1 VRHFSLRKEWRAFA
15 FSVDVKRTNPR
26 YTSPLSGHLPR
37 TAFEYRETTTVKVF
51 LSWSGVASKAIA
63 DGLRYWLPNVIQS
76 VSPWMSA
83 EDIARGSRWNA
94 DLTHQLETTRV
105 GIICVTPENMG
116 APWLLFEAGALSK
129 TTESTF
135 VCPYLFNLEPTEL
148 TGPLA
153 EFQASSADRD
163 GTKRLLQ
170 TINSA
175 AGNGATLSERQLE
188 DTFDVWWPKLE
199 STLARVGSRHAAEPR
214 QTRTERDMLKEVLD
228 LLRGITRR
236 QSTVDVQGAG
246 PMLTAEVLRSLEGA
260 KSLLRLDK
268 GVDISPETIAVEL
281 AERLPDV
288 LRKPA
293 VTRKRAQGIRG
304 RN

>member
-1 VRHFSLRKEWRAFA
+1 
-15 FSVDVKRTNPR
+15 
-26 YTSPLSGHLPR
+26 
-37 TAFEYRETTTVKVF
+37 
-51 LSWSGVASKAIA
+51 
-63 DGLRYWLPNVIQS
+63 
-76 VSPWMSA
+76 
-83 EDIARGSRWNA
+83 
-94 DLTHQLETTRV
+94 V
-105 GIICVTPENMG
+105 GIICVTPENMS

-129 TTESTF
+129 TTASTF
-135 VCPYLFNLEPTEL
+135 VCPYLFNLEATEL

-163 GTKRLLQ
+163 GTKRLLR

-175 AGNGATLSERQLE
+175 TGNSATLSERQLE

-199 STLARVGSRHAAEPR
+199 STLANVGNRPAAEPR

-236 QSTVDVQGAG
+236 QSTIDGQGAG
-246 PMLTAEVLRSLEGA
+246 PMLTGEVLRSLEGA

-268 GVDISPETIAVEL
+268 GVEISPRAIAVEL

-288 LRKPA
+288 LRKSA
-293 VTRKRAQGIRG
+293 VTRKKSPRRKK
-304 RN
+304 